1 MDTNLKKGKKIRAFC
16 YRLLAIGGLAVTLIS
31 AIIGHEAFEA
41 FLTEGSSM
49 LSGKFY
55 EMPEFKDYIGEICY
69 QALLYNA
76 GVGDHTGEPL
86 LNESDFYAGRAYAD
100 ANIFFQSNLRKANW
114 LVRYYIQLSDEV
126 PNTNMS
132 YAVLA
137 DSDDYI
143 ILPAGTVLCYFWN
156 GPKLIE
162 YSNLH
167 KGMEHIH
174 TYRSSMLYQP
184 LSTELSRMIVVIAVE
199 TDQYHRSPFLSGLQ
213 TQAENY
219 RLVLLTLCISS
230 VITLLSALLCLF
242 SRKAFREA
250 ARSYAA
256 FTGKILLE
264 FKLIPLLLLLLLPLY
279 HTFHFGSLE
288 ALSYT
293 DCLWWILPALPA
305 GILLFLFY
313 TEIKHNKDRFF
324 LHSILGKLA
333 LYINEFSQS
342 VPWYRKAMHIGT
354 VLMTSAVIAFALG
367 LFLLIIT
374 IPGIYDSYLT
384 VKNSY
389 SQSLVLE
396 MIMQIIYVVFCVAGL
411 LFLMGVLLFPA
422 YFRTRKLTKEVK
434 SVTDRLSDLK
444 NGFKTAP
451 FTLPE
456 GSLLADTAEDIN
468 SLEDGIDKMVEQ
480 KNRSNKL
487 RVELLTNVSHDL
499 KTPLTSIINYA
510 DLLCEEQ
517 LNENAAGYAASL
529 RSKAYR
535 LKSMVQDVFDLSK
548 ATSGNL
554 PVEKRTLDLVK
565 LVHQTLAD
573 MEERIAASSLTFKT
587 IISEEPM
594 LIESD
599 GEKLYR
605 IFQNLFV
612 NALQYSLEN
621 SRVYVML
628 FVEDGKACAK
638 VKNTSKWE
646 IDFTPDDIVERF
658 VRADASRTTEG
669 SGLGLSI
676 VQSFAEI
683 CGGSFSIETDADMF
697 TAFLRFP
704 LIEKT
709 RVDSA
714 GQDEE
719 ASIG

>member
-1 MDTNLKKGKKIRAFC
+1 
-16 YRLLAIGGLAVTLIS
+16 
-31 AIIGHEAFEA
+31 
-41 FLTEGSSM
+41 M
-49 LSGKFY
+49 LSGEFY

-69 QALLYNA
+69 QVMLYNA

-100 ANIFFQSNLRKANW
+100 AGTFFQANLQKSNW
-114 LVRYYIQLSDEV
+114 LVRYYIQLPNEM

-132 YAVLA
+132 YAVLSG
-137 DSDDYI
+137 SDDHV
-143 ILPAGTVLCYFWN
+143 ILPTGTVLCYFWN
-156 GPKLIE
+156 GPQLME
-162 YSNLH
+162 YSDLH

-184 LSTELSRMIVVIAVE
+184 LSTELSRMIVVVAVE
-199 TDQYHRSPFLSGLQ
+199 ADRCYSSPFLSGLQ

-219 RLVLLTLCISS
+219 RLVLLIFFVSS
-230 VITLLSALLCLF
+230 AITFLAALLCLF
-242 SRKAFREA
+242 SRKTFREA

-256 FTGKILLE
+256 FTGKILLD
-264 FKLIPLLLLLLLPLY
+264 FKLIPLLLLLLLPFY
-279 HTFHFGSLE
+279 HTFHFGALA

-293 DCLWWILPALPA
+293 DCLWWILPTLPA
-305 GILLFLFY
+305 SILLFLFY
-313 TEIKHNKDRFF
+313 TEIKHNKDKFF
-324 LHSILGKLA
+324 SHSILGKLA
-333 LYINEFSQS
+333 LYINEFSQG

-354 VLMTSAVIAFALG
+354 VLMASTVISFALG

-389 SQSLVLE
+389 SQGLVSE
-396 MIMQIIYVVFCVAGL
+396 MIMQVIYVVSFVAGL
-411 LFLMGVLLFPA
+411 LFLIGVLLFPA
-422 YFRTRKLTKEVK
+422 YFRTRKLTKEMK
-434 SVTDRLSDLK
+434 SVTDKLSDLK

-456 GSLLADTAEDIN
+456 GSLLADTAADIN

-535 LKSMVQDVFDLSK
+535 LKSMVQDVFELSK

-554 PVEKRTLDLVK
+554 PVEKQTLDLVK

-573 MEERIAASSLTFKT
+573 MEERITNSSLTFKT
-587 IISEEPM
+587 IISEESM
-594 LIESD
+594 LIEAD

-628 FVEDGKACAK
+628 SVEDKNACAK

-646 IDFTPDDIVERF
+646 IDFSPDDIMERF

-676 VQSFAEI
+676 VQSFTEI

-697 TAFLRFP
+697 TACLRFP
-704 LIEKT
+704 LIVSK
-709 RVDSA
+709 S
-714 GQDEE
+714 
-719 ASIG
+719 

>member
-1 MDTNLKKGKKIRAFC
+1 MKKGKKIRAFC
-16 YRLLAIGGLAVTLIS
+16 YRLLAIGGLVVTLMS
-31 AIIGHEAFEA
+31 AIIGHEAIEA
-41 FLTEGSSM
+41 FLTEGSPI

-86 LNESDFYAGRAYAD
+86 LNEADYYARRAYAD
-100 ANIFFQSNLRKANW
+100 ANIFFQANLQKSNW
-114 LVRYYIQLSDEV
+114 LVRYYIQL
-126 PNTNMS
+126 PGKMPRTNMS
-132 YAVLA
+132 YAVLS
-137 DSDDYI
+137 DSDDHI
-143 ILPAGTVLCYFWN
+143 ILPTGTVLCYLWN
-156 GPKLIE
+156 GPRLIE
-162 YSNLH
+162 LSDLQ
-167 KGMEHIH
+167 KGMEHIN

-199 TDQYHRSPFLSGLQ
+199 ADQYHRSPFLSGLQ

-219 RLVLLTLCISS
+219 RFVLLTLCISS
-230 VITLLSALLCLF
+230 VITLLFALLCLF

-279 HTFHFGSLE
+279 YTFYFG
-288 ALSYT
+288 ALTVPSYT
-293 DCLWWILPALPA
+293 NCLFWILSVLSAA
-305 GILLFLFY
+305 ILLFLFY
-313 TEIKHNKDRFF
+313 TEIRHNKNRFF
-324 LHSILGKLA
+324 SHSISVKLA
-333 LYINEFSQS
+333 LYIKEFSQG

-354 VLMTSAVIAFALG
+354 VLMASALILFALG
-367 LFLLIIT
+367 LFLFILLIPRI
-374 IPGIYDSYLT
+374 YLT
-384 VKNSY
+384 SKHFY
-389 SQSLVLE
+389 SQGHISE
-396 MIMQIIYVVFCVAGL
+396 MIMQIIYILSFVAGL
-411 LFLMGVLLFPA
+411 LCLIGVFLFPA
-422 YFRTRKLTKEVK
+422 YFRTRKLTREMK
-434 SVTDRLSDLK
+434 SVTDKLSDLK

-451 FTLPE
+451 FTLPK
-456 GSLLADTAEDIN
+456 GSLLANTAEDIN

-565 LVHQTLAD
+565 LVRQTLAD

-658 VRADASRTTEG
+658 VRADAARTTEG

-683 CGGSFSIETDADMF
+683 CGGSFSIEIDADMF

-709 RVDSA
+709 
-714 GQDEE
+714 E
-719 ASIG
+719 AETIDASL

>member
-16 YRLLAIGGLAVTLIS
+16 YRLLAIGGLAITLMS
-31 AIIGHEAFEA
+31 AIIGRDAIEM
-41 FLTEGSSM
+41 FLSEGYSA
-49 LSGKFY
+49 LSGNFY
-55 EMPEFKDYIGEICY
+55 EMPEFKDYIGELCY
-69 QALLYNA
+69 QAMLANA
-76 GVGDHTGEPL
+76 GVGDYTGESL
-86 LNESDFYAGRAYAD
+86 LNDADFYAARAYAD
-100 ANIFFQSNLRKANW
+100 AKTFFHANLRKSNW
-114 LVRYYIQLSDEV
+114 LVRYFIQL
-126 PNTNMS
+126 PGKTANTNMS
-132 YAVLA
+132 YAALLGSG
-137 DSDDYI
+137 DNI
-143 ILPAGTVLCYFWN
+143 ILPAGTVLCYLWD
-156 GPKLIE
+156 GPQLIE
-162 YSNLH
+162 RSDLH

-184 LSTELSRMIVVIAVE
+184 LYNELSQMRLVIAVE
-199 TDQYHRSPFLSGLQ
+199 ESLYYSSPFLSRLQ

-219 RLVLLTLCISS
+219 RLVLLIFCISS

-264 FKLIPLLLLLLLPLY
+264 FKLIPLLLLLFLPLY
-279 HTFHFGSLE
+279 HTFHFG
-288 ALSYT
+288 ALAALAYT
-293 DCLWWILPALPA
+293 ECLWWILPALPA
-305 GILLFLFY
+305 GILLFLFC
-313 TEIKHNKDRFF
+313 TDIKHNKGRFF
-324 LHSILGKLA
+324 LHSIPGKLA
-333 LYINEFSQS
+333 LYYKEFSQG

-354 VLMTSAVIAFALG
+354 ALMAGAVISFALG
-367 LFLLIIT
+367 LFLSVTTLSAL
-374 IPGIYDSYLT
+374 YDLYLT
-384 VKNSY
+384 VKQLY
-389 SQSLVLE
+389 SQELAPR
-396 MIMQIIYVVFCVAGL
+396 MIMEIIYVL
-411 LFLMGVLLFPA
+411 LFVIVVLFVTSLFLFLA
-422 YFRTRKLTKEVK
+422 YFRSRKLTKDTK
-434 SVTDRLSDLK
+434 SVSDKLSSLK
-444 NGFKTAP
+444 DGFKTVP
-451 FTLPE
+451 FTLPDD
-456 GSLLADTAEDIN
+456 SLLANTAEDIN
-468 SLEDGIDKMVEQ
+468 SLEDGIEKMVEQ

-535 LKSMVQDVFDLSK
+535 LKSMVQDVFELSK

-565 LVHQTLAD
+565 LVRQTLAD
-573 MEERIAASSLTFKT
+573 MEERIAESSLTFKT

-594 LIESD
+594 LIEAD

-628 FVEDGKACAK
+628 SVEDQKACAK

-646 IDFTPDDIVERF
+646 IDFTPDDIIERF

-697 TAFLRFP
+697 TACLRFP
-704 LIEKT
+704 LTEKT
-709 RVDSA
+709 AADSA
-714 GQDEE
+714 SQNEE
-719 ASIG
+719 TLNG